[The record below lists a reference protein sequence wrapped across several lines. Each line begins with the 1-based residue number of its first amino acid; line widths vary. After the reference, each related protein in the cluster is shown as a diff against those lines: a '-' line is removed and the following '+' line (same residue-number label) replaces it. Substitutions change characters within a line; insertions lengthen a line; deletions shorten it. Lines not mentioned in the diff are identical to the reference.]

1 MLKIT
6 MRRLW
11 LLCGLLVLLIATTVM
26 AQEPR
31 TLVPGTPLTG
41 TLNSSNLVQ
50 VYSIEASAGQVLTV
64 TATNPEIVPL
74 ALIVTDSV
82 GTNIAQA
89 YDLDITGQVSVS
101 NITLPTTGTYYV
113 TLFKSAGVDSF
124 TDATFTL
131 ETTLTGQGGTAT
143 TPEATA
149 EPTEVTPEGT
159 PSGDEAAT
167 PEATSTVDTSLQSTQ
182 LLTTSGLQIQLS
194 WATTDNLDLEVRDPV
209 GGSLYWETPTVNS
222 GGSLSAN
229 ANQEC
234 TATTNAPTETASW
247 TSGGIPTGSYEVL
260 VYYQE
265 ACAGTA
271 PVDFTI
277 ATTVDGTALDAIE
290 GTLQELQVFVAS
302 FVVNEDGTSELTG
315 LSGIVTDDLPAPAAE
330 LSAGATPITMGESVN
345 GTITNADPYDAYTFQ
360 GNANDLVTIDMTA
373 IAGNNLDTFLFL
385 LDPRGN
391 VLNSNDDAADG
402 NTNSQISG
410 VLLPDTGS
418 YTIVAT
424 RYAKRIG
431 GTQGNYT
438 LTITSQATALPQ
450 AFVDLP
456 RGPLEV
462 RLLWQNSNDLQLL
475 VRDPS
480 GASIFDDTP
489 TVPSGGQLA
498 AAGNVNCVRAEGTP
512 FSYIYWPPE
521 TPPRPGVY
529 EVEVWFQSQ
538 CNDTT
543 QPNFNLYVSYNGTEV
558 ISDRAQIVLNER
570 FLTSFTLTA
579 DGQIIPSDGG
589 VITGTDADVD
599 NLNYTADIENAL
611 PIEAATPL
619 NGTISQDNKFDL
631 YIFDGEAG
639 NSYNI
644 AMTKTSGT
652 LDPSLYL
659 IGPAGDEIASND
671 DAEPGENTNSLISNL
686 TLPADGQYIIIATHF
701 GAQFGGTTGTYS
713 LTLTQLN

>member
-1 MLKIT
+1 MLKMT
-6 MRRLW
+6 LRRLW
-11 LLCGLLVLLIATTVM
+11 LLCVLLLLLTATTVM

-41 TLNSSNLVQ
+41 TLNSSNLIQ
-50 VYSIEASAGQVLTV
+50 VYTLEASAGQVLTV
-64 TATNPEIVPL
+64 TATNAEIVPL
-74 ALIVTDSV
+74 AMVVTDADGAIV
-82 GTNIAQA
+82 AQA
-89 YDLDITGQVSVS
+89 YDIDITGQVSVE
-101 NITLPTTGTYYV
+101 NVTLATTGTYTV

-124 TDATFTL
+124 TDATFTI
-131 ETTLTGQGGTAT
+131 TTALTGSAT
-143 TPEATA
+143 TPDVTAEAT
-149 EPTEVTPEGT
+149 
-159 PSGDEAAT
+159 EAAT
-167 PEATSTVDTSLQSTQ
+167 PEGTAEATPDATSTVDTTDLQSTQ

-194 WATTDNLDLEVRDPV
+194 WSTTDNLDLEVRDPI
-209 GGSLYWETPTVNS
+209 GQSLYWETPTTTN

-234 TATTNAPTETASW
+234 AATTSNPTETASW

-260 VYYQE
+260 VYFQQ

-271 PVDFTI
+271 PVTFTL

-290 GTLQELQVFVAS
+290 GTVQESQVFVAS
-302 FVVNEDGTSELTG
+302 FVVNADGTSELTG
-315 LSGIVTDDLPAPAAE
+315 LSGIVTNDLPATAATV
-330 LSAGATPITMGESVN
+330 SADATPITVGASVN
-345 GTITNADPYDAYTFQ
+345 GTITNESPYVAYTFA
-360 GNANDLVTIDMTA
+360 GTANDLVTIDMTA

-391 VLNSNDDAADG
+391 VLNFNDDAATG

-410 VLLPDTGS
+410 VLLPETGN
-418 YTIVAT
+418 YTVVAT

-431 GTQGNYT
+431 GTQGNFT
-438 LTITSQATALPQ
+438 LTLTSQATELPQ

-480 GASIFDDTP
+480 GSSIFDDTP
-489 TVPSGGQLA
+489 QVPSGGRLA
-498 AAGNVNCVRAEGTP
+498 ADGNVNCVRAEGTP
-512 FSYIYWPPE
+512 FSYIYWPTE

-529 EVEVWFQSQ
+529 EVEVWFQSE
-538 CNDTT
+538 CADTT
-543 QPNFNLYVSYNGTEV
+543 APNFNLYISYNGTEV

-570 FLTSFTLTA
+570 YLTSFTLTA

-589 VITGTDADVD
+589 IITGVD
-599 NLNYTADIENAL
+599 SLNYTADLENAL
-611 PIEAATPL
+611 PVTAGTPL

-631 YIFDGEAG
+631 YIFDGQAG
-639 NSYNI
+639 DQFNI
-644 AMTKTSGT
+644 AMTRTSGT

-659 IGPAGDEIASND
+659 IGPAGDQIAAND
-671 DAEPGENTNSLISNL
+671 DAEAGVNTNSLIANL

-701 GAQFGGTTGTYS
+701 GAQYGGTTGTYS

>member
-6 MRRLW
+6 MRRRSW
-11 LLCGLLVLLIATTVM
+11 LLCGLLVLLMATTVM
-26 AQEPR
+26 AQGPR

-50 VYSIEASAGQVLTV
+50 VYTVDGTAGQVLTV
-64 TATNPEIVPL
+64 TATNPDGVPL
-74 ALIVTDSV
+74 AITLTDSA

-101 NITLPTTGTYYV
+101 NVTLPTTDTYFV

-124 TDATFTL
+124 TDANFTVT
-131 ETTLTGQGGTAT
+131 TTLTGEGGTA
-143 TPEATA
+143 ATL
-149 EPTEVTPEGT
+149 EPTAAATVEGTEEVTPE
-159 PSGDEAAT
+159 S
-167 PEATSTVDTSLQSTQ
+167 TSTVDAVDLTSTQ
-182 LLTTSGLQIQLS
+182 LVTTSGLQVVLT
-194 WATTDNLDLEVRDPV
+194 WTTTDNLDLEVRDPV

-234 TATTNAPTETASW
+234 TATTDAPTETASW

-265 ACAGTA
+265 ACTGTA

-277 ATTVDGTALDAIE
+277 ATTVDGTTLDAIE
-290 GTLQELQVFVAS
+290 GTLQELQVFVAG
-302 FVVNEDGTSELTG
+302 FVVNADGTSELTG
-315 LSGIVTDDLPAPAAE
+315 LSGIVTDDLPAPAAT
-330 LSAGATPITMGESVN
+330 LSADATPITVGESVN
-345 GTITNADPYDAYTFQ
+345 GQITNADPYEAYTFE

-373 IAGNNLDTFLFL
+373 ITGNNLDTFLFL

-402 NTNSQISG
+402 NTNAQING
-410 VLLPDTGS
+410 ALLPDTGS

-438 LTITSQATALPQ
+438 LTITSQATELPQ
-450 AFVDLP
+450 AFIDLP

-475 VRDPS
+475 VRDPA

-489 TVPSGGQLA
+489 QVPSGGRLVA
-498 AAGNVNCVRAEGTP
+498 GGNVNCVRAEGTP

-529 EVEVWFQSQ
+529 EVEIWFQSQ

-543 QPNFNLYVSYNGTEV
+543 QPNLNLYVSYNGTEV
-558 ISDRAQIVLNER
+558 ISDRAQMVLNER
-570 FLTSFTLTA
+570 YLTSFTLTA

-589 VITGTDADVD
+589 VITGVD
-599 NLNYTADIENAL
+599 SLNYTEDIENAL

-631 YIFDGEAG
+631 YVFTGEAG
-639 NSYNI
+639 DSYNI

-659 IGPAGDEIASND
+659 IGPAGDQIAAND